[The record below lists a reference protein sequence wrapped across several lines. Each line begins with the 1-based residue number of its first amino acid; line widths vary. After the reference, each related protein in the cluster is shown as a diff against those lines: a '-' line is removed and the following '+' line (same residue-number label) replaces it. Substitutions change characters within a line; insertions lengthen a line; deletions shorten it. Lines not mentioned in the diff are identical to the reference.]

1 MTRKIPRHL
10 IGFFGCLFRL
20 DWFYGTL
27 ATIMD
32 EKTLHT
38 LEFNKVLEK
47 LSSYA
52 AFSASADLA
61 RSLHP
66 SSQLQEAKSRQAF
79 TSEARHLLSLES
91 DITVGGSRDIR
102 PLVNRAAQH
111 GMLEP
116 TELLSIRYT
125 LAAARDLSR
134 TLIEQ
139 TETLPILAQL
149 GEELPPPPGIIEAI
163 SRVVSERGDVLDN
176 ASPKLSSIRSEIKV
190 AHERLLSKL
199 NHIITDSN
207 KSKFLQ
213 EAIITQRNGRYVIP
227 LRAEFK
233 GRINAIIHDQSAS
246 GATLF
251 IEPLATVELNNRW
264 HELQLAERDE
274 IRRIL
279 LELSD
284 LIGAEVIQIRQI
296 VATLAHFDL
305 GLMMAKYA
313 EDLDASEPIL
323 VEFAEKSEEH
333 PGSTIALKHARHPL
347 LDPKT
352 VVPIDIELDQNTFGV
367 VITGPNTGGKTVSLK
382 TVGLLALMAQSG
394 LHIPVQSGSR
404 LSVFN
409 DIYADIGDEQSIEQS
424 LSTFSGHITNIT
436 RILKHA
442 NSRSL
447 VLLDELGSGTDPQE
461 GSALARALL
470 SFLVRQQITC
480 LIATHYPELKA
491 FAHNTAGLINASM
504 EFDLHT
510 LRPTYNLMIGLPGRS
525 NALAISERLGLPK
538 EIIEEARGMV
548 DPTELKAEDL
558 LNEIHRQNRITRKE
572 RRKAEMSRSEAR
584 RMERQ
589 LRERLEQIED
599 ERLDILEKARQ
610 SAEEEVD
617 KLEQELLNLRKEL
630 ARARQPLDAL
640 KAIEEKVSD
649 IQEEVKIPE
658 VRHTDKPY
666 QEEQPFRL
674 GEKVIVRSLGM
685 QAVITAI
692 SEDDLEVQVGNLRV
706 RASAND
712 VQRPGDVQKSQTETE
727 MPKMRPN
734 VRKAL
739 QNMEDSQSISTS
751 ILHPS
756 PGMELDLRGQMAED
770 ALTGLQNFIESAY
783 LSGMPFVRVIHGKG
797 TGKLRQVVRDA
808 LSKNQYIDRWES
820 GIEREGGEG
829 VTVAFIK
836 VD

>member
-1 MTRKIPRHL
+1 
-10 IGFFGCLFRL
+10 
-20 DWFYGTL
+20 
-27 ATIMD
+27 MD
-32 EKTLHT
+32 AKTLHT
-38 LEFNKVLEK
+38 LEFDKVLEK
-47 LSSYA
+47 LSAYA
-52 AFSASADLA
+52 AFSASAELA
-61 RSLHP
+61 KNLHP
-66 SSQLQEAKSRQAF
+66 SNQMQEAKDRQAF
-79 TSEARHLLSLES
+79 TSEARHLLSMEA
-91 DITVGGSRDIR
+91 DINVGGSRDIR
-102 PLVNRAAQH
+102 PLANRAAQH

-116 TELLSIRYT
+116 SELLSVRYT

-134 TLIEQ
+134 SLTEQ
-139 TETLPILAQL
+139 ADTLPLLGQL

-163 SRVVSERGDVLDN
+163 SRVVSERGEVLDN
-176 ASPKLSSIRSEIKV
+176 ASQKLASIRSEIKV
-190 AHERLLSKL
+190 AHERLISKL
-199 NHIITDSN
+199 NHIITDSS

-213 EAIITQRNGRYVIP
+213 ETIITQRNGRYVIP

-284 LIGAEVIQIRQI
+284 LIGVEVDQIRHI
-296 VATLAHFDL
+296 VETLARFDL

-323 VEFAEKSEEH
+323 VEFESKNDDH
-333 PGSTIALKHARHPL
+333 PGSTIALRHARHPL

-352 VVPIDIELDQNTFGV
+352 VVPIDIELDDKTFGV

-394 LHIPVQSGSR
+394 LHIPAQSGSQ
-404 LSVFN
+404 LCVFN
-409 DIYADIGDEQSIEQS
+409 DVYADIGDEQSIEQS

-436 RILKHA
+436 RILKKA
-442 NSRSL
+442 NTRSL

-470 SFLVRQQITC
+470 SYLVKERITC

-491 FAHNTAGLINASM
+491 FAHNTTGLINASM
-504 EFDLHT
+504 EFDLRT

-538 EIIEEARGMV
+538 EIIEEARSMV

-572 RRKAEMSRSEAR
+572 RHKAEISRSEAR

-589 LRERLEQIED
+589 LREKLEQIED
-599 ERLDILEKARQ
+599 ERLEILEKARQ
-610 SAEEEVD
+610 TAEEEVD
-617 KLEQELLNLRKEL
+617 KLEQELLELRKEL

-640 KAIEEKVSD
+640 KSIEEKVED
-649 IQEEVKIPE
+649 IQQEVRTPE
-658 VRHTDKPY
+658 VRNTKHAY

-674 GEKVIVRSLGM
+674 GEKVLVRSLGM

-692 SEDDLEVQVGNLRV
+692 SENELEVQIGNLRV
-706 RASAND
+706 RAASHD
-712 VQRPGDVQKSQTETE
+712 VQRPGESAKLKEEPDKT
-727 MPKMRPN
+727 KMRTN

-739 QNMEDSQSISTS
+739 QNMDDAKSISPST
-751 ILHPS
+751 LHPS
-756 PGMELDLRGQMAED
+756 PGMELDIRGQMAED

-783 LSGMPFVRVIHGKG
+783 LSGMPFIRIIHGKG
-797 TGKLRQVVRDA
+797 TGKLRQVVRES
-808 LSKNQYIDRWES
+808 LSKNQYVDRWES

-836 VD
+836 ID

>member
-1 MTRKIPRHL
+1 
-10 IGFFGCLFRL
+10 
-20 DWFYGTL
+20 
-27 ATIMD
+27 MD
-32 EKTLHT
+32 NKTLHT
-38 LEFNKVLEK
+38 LEFDKVLEK
-47 LSSYA
+47 LSAYA
-52 AFSASADLA
+52 AFSASAELA
-61 RSLHP
+61 KNLHP
-66 SSQLQEAKSRQAF
+66 SNQMQEAKDRQTF
-79 TSEARHLLSLES
+79 TSEARHLLSMEA

-102 PLVNRAAQH
+102 PLANRAAQH

-134 TLIEQ
+134 TLTEQ
-139 TETLPILAQL
+139 AETLPMLGQL

-163 SRVVSERGDVLDN
+163 SRVVSERGEVLDN
-176 ASPKLSSIRSEIKV
+176 ASQKLASIRSEIKV
-190 AHERLLSKL
+190 AHERLISKL
-199 NHIITDSN
+199 NHIITDSS

-213 EAIITQRNGRYVIP
+213 ETIITQRNGRYVIP

-251 IEPLATVELNNRW
+251 IEPLVTVELNNRW

-284 LIGAEVIQIRQI
+284 LIGAEVVQIRNI
-296 VATLAHFDL
+296 VETLARFDL

-323 VEFAEKSEEH
+323 VEFESKNDDH
-333 PGSTIALKHARHPL
+333 PGSTIALRHARHPL
-347 LDPKT
+347 LDPKS
-352 VVPIDIELDQNTFGV
+352 VVPIDIELDDKTFGV

-394 LHIPVQSGSR
+394 LHIPAQSGSQ
-404 LSVFN
+404 LCVFN

-436 RILKHA
+436 RILKKA
-442 NSRSL
+442 NTRSL

-470 SFLVRQQITC
+470 SFLVKERITC

-491 FAHNTAGLINASM
+491 FAHNTNGLINASM

-538 EIIEEARGMV
+538 EIIEEARSMV

-584 RMERQ
+584 RMERK

-599 ERLDILEKARQ
+599 ERLEILEKARQ
-610 SAEEEVD
+610 TAGEEVD
-617 KLEQELLNLRKEL
+617 KLERELLDLRKEL

-640 KAIEEKVSD
+640 KSIEEKVED
-649 IQEEVKIPE
+649 IQAEVSMPE
-658 VRHTDKPY
+658 VRNTKQAY
-666 QEEQPFRL
+666 REEQPFRL
-674 GEKVIVRSLGM
+674 GEKVLVRSLGM

-692 SEDDLEVQVGNLRV
+692 FEDELEVQIGNLRV
-706 RASAND
+706 RAAAHD
-712 VQRPGDVQKSQTETE
+712 VQRPGEGVKLKEEPEKT
-727 MPKMRPN
+727 KMRAN

-739 QNMEDSQSISTS
+739 QNLDEPQSVSQST
-751 ILHPS
+751 LHPS
-756 PGMELDLRGQMAED
+756 PGMELDIRGQMAED

-783 LSGMPFVRVIHGKG
+783 LSGMPFVRIIHGKG
-797 TGKLRQVVRDA
+797 TGKLRQVVREY
-808 LSKNQYIDRWES
+808 LSKNQYVDRWES
-820 GIEREGGEG
+820 GVEREGGEG
-829 VTVAFIK
+829 VTVAFIQI
-836 VD
+836 D

>member
-1 MTRKIPRHL
+1 
-10 IGFFGCLFRL
+10 
-20 DWFYGTL
+20 
-27 ATIMD
+27 MD

-38 LEFNKVLEK
+38 LEFDKIREK

-52 AFSASADLA
+52 AFSASAELA

-66 SSQLQEAKSRQAF
+66 SSTLQEAKDRQAF

-91 DITVGGSRDIR
+91 DIGVKGSRDIR

-116 TELLSIRYT
+116 SELLSVRYT

-134 TLIEQ
+134 TLTEQ
-139 TETLPILAQL
+139 AETLPLLAQL

-163 SRVVSERGDVLDN
+163 SRVISERGEVLDN

-190 AHERLLSKL
+190 AHERLISKL

-213 EAIITQRNGRYVIP
+213 EALITQRNGRYVVP

-233 GRINAIIHDQSAS
+233 GRINGIIHDQSSS
-246 GATLF
+246 GATIF
-251 IEPLATVELNNRW
+251 IEPLVTVELNNQW

-284 LIGAEVIQIRQI
+284 LIGAEVYQIRTI
-296 VATLAHFDL
+296 VESLARFDL
-305 GLMMAKYA
+305 VLMMAKYS

-323 VEFAEKSEEH
+323 VEFEAKQEDH
-333 PGSTIALKHARHPL
+333 PGSTIVLRHARHPL

-352 VVPIDIELDQNTFGV
+352 VVPIDIELDEKTFGV

-382 TVGLLALMAQSG
+382 TVGVLALMAQSG

-404 LSVFN
+404 LSVFS
-409 DIYADIGDEQSIEQS
+409 DIFADIGDEQSIEQS

-436 RILKHA
+436 RILKQATSHC
-442 NSRSL
+442 L

-470 SFLVRQQITC
+470 YHLVKKQITC

-491 FAHNTAGLINASM
+491 FAHNTPGLINASM

-538 EIIEEARGMV
+538 DIIEEARTMV
-548 DPTELKAEDL
+548 DPTELRAEDL

-572 RRKAEMSRSEAR
+572 RHKAEMARSEAR

-610 SAEEEVD
+610 SAEEEAE
-617 KLEQELLNLRKEL
+617 KLERELLDLRKEL
-630 ARARQPLDAL
+630 ARARQPLEAL
-640 KAIEEKVSD
+640 KSIEEKVED
-649 IQEEVKIPE
+649 IQEEVRMPE
-658 VRHTDKPY
+658 VRRNEKPF
-666 QEEQPFRL
+666 EEDHPFRL
-674 GEKVIVRSLGM
+674 GEKVLVRSLGM
-685 QAVITAI
+685 QAVITSI
-692 SEDDLEVQVGNLRV
+692 SENDFEVQIGNLRV
-706 RASAND
+706 RASAHD
-712 VQRPGDVQKSQTETE
+712 IQRPGETRKLQTEPKT
-727 MPKMRPN
+727 PKMRAN

-739 QNMEDSQSISTS
+739 ENLDESHSVSPSIM
-751 ILHPS
+751 HPS
-756 PGMELDLRGQMAED
+756 PGMELDLRGQLAED
-770 ALTGLQNFIESAY
+770 AISGLQNFIESAY

-797 TGKLRQVVRDA
+797 TGKLRQVVREA

-820 GIEREGGEG
+820 GVEREGGEG
-829 VTVAFIK
+829 VTVAFLK
-836 VD
+836 GD